1 MDYLNKKILLIF
13 QFNFSSLPNLAHCDF
28 VTFPSETTSSPL
40 IYLRDIPSGSFAI
53 YFITRFLDDRIS
65 FA

>member
-28 VTFPSETTSSPL
+28 VTLPSKKQLLPL
-40 IYLRDIPSGSFAI
+40 LYISVIFLPDHLQ
-53 YFITRFLDDRIS
+53 FIS
-65 FA
+65 